1 MPVTAPR
8 SSAQILL
15 TVLLLV
21 TTAQAVSKSPPNLS
35 GIWKLDRD
43 LTTARYVTDDTL
55 VVRQTKTRVKF
66 IYRTGNKVTGT
77 DVFVT
82 DGVEQNRYTTRIER
96 AYYRARWKADEL
108 VVVTLHVL
116 DVFGYQ
122 SYRETDSW
130 VLDKEGRTLTEKLSD
145 GKVAVYSWKAP
156 APNDPWELTK
166 EFHAVAVYSED
177 LRPAPEAECQ
187 IDLSGTLKSNLLGNG
202 TYRLCLAR
210 EQGAPAAATGDCRP
224 FRGSLGITKEDGL
237 SSFAMKVSGDFC
249 PGERSFL
256 GKYEVEPD
264 KISGELNN
272 HLTGGSGTVQFSEST
287 ETVVLYGVLL
297 YE

>member
-1 MPVTAPR
+1 MPSTVRRVPARVFLTA
-8 SSAQILL
+8 
-15 TVLLLV
+15 LLLV
-21 TTAQAVSKSPPNLS
+21 STARAVSKSPPNLS

-55 VVRQTKTRVKF
+55 VVRQSKTRVKF
-66 IYRTGNKVTGT
+66 IYHTGDKITGT

-116 DVFGYQ
+116 DALGYQ

-130 VLDKEGRTLTEKLSD
+130 VLAKDGKTLIEKLSD
-145 GKVAVYSWKAP
+145 GKVAVYYWKAP

-166 EFHAVAVYSED
+166 EFHAVAVYSQD
-177 LRPAPEAECQ
+177 PGPVPNAECQ
-187 IDLSGTLKSNLLGNG
+187 IDLSGTLKSSLLGNG
-202 TYRLCLAR
+202 TYRLCLAP
-210 EQGAPAAATGDCRP
+210 EKGPPAPATDGCRP
-224 FRGSLGITKEDGL
+224 FRGTLGITKEDGL
-237 SSFAMKVSGDFC
+237 SSFALKVSGQFC

-256 GKYEVEPD
+256 GKYEVDPS
-264 KISGELNN
+264 KISGEFNN
-272 HLTGGSGTVQFSEST
+272 HLTGGSGAVEFSEST